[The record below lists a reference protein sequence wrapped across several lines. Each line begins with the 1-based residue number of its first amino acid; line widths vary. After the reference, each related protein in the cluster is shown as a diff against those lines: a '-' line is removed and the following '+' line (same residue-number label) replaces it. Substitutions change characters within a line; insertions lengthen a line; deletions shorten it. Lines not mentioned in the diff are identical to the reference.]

1 MAGFDV
7 ARELASLTP
16 KKAIL
21 LLVGTYFL
29 YSFLR
34 IFWRGQTSPLRHLP
48 GPWYTKYTHYVLMW
62 KVMIGQRDFYIND
75 LHNKYGQT
83 VRTTPHEADFMD
95 ADSYRKIHH
104 VSSKFIKDPWYEA
117 VNFLPRPSIFHARDP
132 KDHGERRKA
141 LAKNF
146 TVAHLRTH
154 FDPMVREL
162 CVRTVEKIVL
172 RAKRDGET
180 DLLDWARLACS
191 DILGKTVFG
200 ETFGMIE
207 NEKRNNHIRVLDNAL
222 LFGGFTS
229 EMPWLRTVASV
240 LPIKVIQEAY
250 NSVDYIVNGAQ
261 PAVDH
266 ARSSTL
272 SNQKTILASCIQD
285 QIAGKDK
292 GVPQWDDL
300 QIKIEAL
307 TLLIAGSGATATVL
321 GFCWW
326 QLLEQPDL
334 LRRLE
339 EEVAALP
346 PDFDDKM
353 LEDRCPL
360 LEATLHETNRLWA
373 GVPSS
378 LPRVAPPEGCTLDG
392 YAIPP
397 GTTVCTQA
405 YSMHRDPVYWEDP
418 MKFDPS
424 RFLPGAKVHK
434 DARSILSGFGAGAYA
449 CLGIN
454 LAKMKMR
461 YMTAMLLRQCRG
473 MRLHEKQAPL
483 KEENLVTWIAIFPKS
498 NQIWADFKKV
508 DWEKSLDIVGEKQK
522 GNGTVPIQAKGEK
535 KEEVEVLVQTA
546 A

>member
-1 MAGFDV
+1 MAGMDF
-7 ARELASLTP
+7 AKELQALTL
-16 KKAIL
+16 KKAV
-21 LLVGTYFL
+21 LLVIGAYLLFGL
-29 YSFLR
+29 LR
-34 IFWRGQTSPLRHLP
+34 KIYRGQTSPLRHLP
-48 GPWYTKYTHYVLMW
+48 GPWYTKYTHKVLMW
-62 KVMIGQRDFYIND
+62 KVMIGQRDFYID
-75 LHNKYGQT
+75 HLHQKYGQT
-83 VRTTPHEADFMD
+83 VRTTPTEADFMD
-95 ADSYRKIHH
+95 AESFKKIHH

-132 KDHGERRKA
+132 KDHGERRRA

-146 TVAHLRTH
+146 TVAHLRHH

-162 CVRTVEKIVL
+162 CARTIEKVVI
-172 RAKRDGET
+172 RAKRDNET

-191 DILGKTVFG
+191 DVLGKTVFG

-207 NEKRNNHIRVLDNAL
+207 NEKRNNHIRVLDTAL

-229 EMPWLRTVASV
+229 EMPWLRSV
-240 LPIKVIQEAY
+240 CSILPFKVIQEAY
-250 NSVDYIVNGAQ
+250 NSVDYIVDGAQ

-266 ARSSTL
+266 ARSST
-272 SNQKTILASCIQD
+272 SDKHKTILASCIQD

-292 GVPQWDDL
+292 GVPQWDDT

-307 TLLIAGSGATATVL
+307 TLLIAGAGATATVL

-326 QLLEQPDL
+326 QLMEMPEL
-334 LRRLE
+334 LRKLE

-353 LEDRCPL
+353 LEERCPL

-378 LPRVAPPEGCTLDG
+378 LPRVAPPEGCTLGG
-392 YAIPP
+392 YDIPP

-405 YSMHRDPVYWEDP
+405 YSMHRDPVYWDDP

-424 RFLPGAKVHK
+424 RFLLGAKLHK
-434 DARSILSGFGAGAYA
+434 DAKSILSGFGAGAYA
-449 CLGIN
+449 CLGPN

-461 YMTAMLLRQCRG
+461 YLTAMLLRQCPG
-473 MRLHEKQAPL
+473 LRLHKKQAPL
-483 KEENLVTWIAIFPKS
+483 KEENLVTWIAIFPKT
-498 NQIWADFKKV
+498 NQIWGDFSQVK
-508 DWEKSLDIVGEKQK
+508 WEEARPIVGEKQ
-522 GNGTVPIQAKGEK
+522 GQETVEIRQGEK
-535 KEEVEVLVQTA
+535 EKEVEVTVSA
-546 A
+546 SA